1 MRLKPLSAPWFADT
15 SQGCLVEFMCRRGS
29 RSSNSFTGEEQL
41 HEGRDVS
48 ESQGE
53 FVPAEIGSWFLV
65 MQEAVGGAGI

>member
-1 MRLKPLSAPWFADT
+1 MKA
-15 SQGCLVEFMCRRGS
+15 
-29 RSSNSFTGEEQL
+29 
-41 HEGRDVS
+41 VS

>member
-1 MRLKPLSAPWFADT
+1 M
-15 SQGCLVEFMCRRGS
+15 
-29 RSSNSFTGEEQL
+29 GEDL
-41 HEGRDVS
+41 PHEGRCVS